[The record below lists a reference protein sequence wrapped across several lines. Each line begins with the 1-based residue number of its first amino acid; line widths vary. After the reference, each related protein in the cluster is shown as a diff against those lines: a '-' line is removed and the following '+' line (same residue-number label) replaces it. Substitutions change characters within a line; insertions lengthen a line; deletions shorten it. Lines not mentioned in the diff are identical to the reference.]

1 MSTEAHEESD
11 QKVIVEALS
20 KGPSLQNCNASSRK
34 FCEADF
40 VLGVPLELS
49 WEMVEEMTFGFR
61 TRIILGDEKS
71 EYLAYEGLLPVYGY
85 QVMVKRYST
94 SDSSRSWSR
103 DVLEAEKKAALS
115 MHHKNILSLAG
126 YYQSENTTILVFP
139 STKRGSLDTN
149 LYGSRGKHLKLTF
162 QDKLKIAIEIAR
174 GLRYMHEES
183 PQGPVVH
190 GQLLISNIFLRR
202 DLRPL
207 ISGFGRATWL
217 HLKQLT
223 KPINNK
229 KCSLRD
235 YLDLESIA
243 LVKSDILSY
252 GVLLLR
258 LFCKTRVP
266 QDDKTL
272 LDWRAFHELLDEDW
286 EDVDMHEMFR
296 VMCTAFQCTM
306 PCPDLR
312 PCTSEEKF
320 FVKCNHHHPS
330 ISDTTMKERKKPRS
344 IDMLAAICLATQ
356 AESVGNGVHVT
367 AKP

>member
-20 KGPSLQNCNASSRK
+20 KGPSLQNCNPSSRK

-61 TRIILGDEKS
+61 TRIILGDDKS

-103 DVLEAEKKAALS
+103 DVLEAEKKATLS

-190 GQLLISNIFLRR
+190 GQLLISNIFLR
-202 DLRPL
+202 
-207 ISGFGRATWL
+207 
-217 HLKQLT
+217 H
-223 KPINNK
+223 
-229 KCSLRD
+229 
-235 YLDLESIA
+235 LESIA

-258 LFCKTRVP
+258 LFCKSSVP

-272 LDWRAFHELLDEDW
+272 LDWARPLLMKRAFHELLDEDW

-306 PCPDLR
+306 PSPDLR
-312 PCTSEEKF
+312 PCMSEEKF
-320 FVKCNHHHPS
+320 FVKCNHHLPS
-330 ISDTTMKERKKPRS
+330 ISDTIFHEREEEAE
-344 IDMLAAICLATQ
+344 IDRYMLAAVCLATQ
-356 AESVGNGVHVT
+356 AQSVGNGVHVT